1 MTVAII
7 AGQNDDALMA
17 SLREF
22 TKCTCPELQEVAGER
37 SSGAELLTVMATGP
51 ERKVPDGSALISKLH
66 FPLLPSHK
74 LSVCTPCGTLFIVG
88 MYNDL

>member
-22 TKCTCPELQEVAGER
+22 TNCTCPELQQL
-37 SSGAELLTVMATGP
+37 AENVLQALNSGP
-51 ERKVPDGSALISKLH
+51 ERKVPDGSAPISKLH
-66 FPLLPSHK
+66 FPLLP
-74 LSVCTPCGTLFIVG
+74 
-88 MYNDL
+88 